1 MNLKDKREE
10 DYDAPPAPAYVAYA
24 GEGKAAGCVDCVR
37 CAHALLGHVGVCML
51 RSPLRSGPPLIP
63 YLTLPTPT
71 NHPSNQPQ
79 PLTQGPRG
87 LGGRGGGGRRRRGG
101 TARRGRVEAQHHAAG
116 GSEREG
122 GWGGVGCVDRVRVV
136 KSGRGRAGLG
146 LVSPLAHPPHHQM
159 QRRSCSTTGGACS
172 ASSTS
177 PTRSATSRPS
187 SPGDFVFLKLY
198 L

>member
-51 RSPLRSGPPLIP
+51 RSPPSLRPAPHTLP

-79 PLTQGPRG
+79 PLTKGPRG

-122 GWGGVGCVDRVRVV
+122 GGGGWLRRSRLSSQVGT
-136 KSGRGRAGLG
+136 GTGGAGLG
-146 LVSPLAHPPHHQM
+146 ITVGSPAPPPNATQIVLHDGRRVQRKFNLAHTLRHVQAFIA
-159 QRRSCSTTGGACS
+159 R
-172 ASSTS
+172 
-177 PTRSATSRPS
+177 
-187 SPGDFVFLKLY
+187 
-198 L
+198 